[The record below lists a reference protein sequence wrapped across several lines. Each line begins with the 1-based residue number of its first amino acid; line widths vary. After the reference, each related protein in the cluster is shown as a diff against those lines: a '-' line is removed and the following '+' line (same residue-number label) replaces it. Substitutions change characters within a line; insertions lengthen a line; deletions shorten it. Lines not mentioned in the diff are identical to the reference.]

1 MDICGGVEEGAEMIF
16 GPCNLPVCVEKCQLS
31 EGQIPVL
38 CKALETISSI
48 HQCNRLDSLF
58 KTVFELDFKR
68 N

>member
-1 MDICGGVEEGAEMIF
+1 MDVCGGVGEGAETIL
-16 GPCNLPVCVEKCQLS
+16 GPCNLPVCVEKCQPS

-38 CKALETISSI
+38 CKTLETISSI